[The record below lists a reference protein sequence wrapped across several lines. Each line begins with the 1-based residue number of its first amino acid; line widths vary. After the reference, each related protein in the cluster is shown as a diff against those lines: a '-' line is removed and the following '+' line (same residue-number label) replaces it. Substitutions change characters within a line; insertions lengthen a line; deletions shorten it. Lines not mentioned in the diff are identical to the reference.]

1 MAVTRSIIGKTIP
14 KVGVE
19 DRTCDRVP
27 SNYGKIKDHNFF
39 LTTTIVMWKIVSG
52 SEKMLGLCESDRQ
65 SLTVGHIRIVAKKVI
80 VLQLLSNY

>member
-1 MAVTRSIIGKTIP
+1 
-14 KVGVE
+14 
-19 DRTCDRVP
+19 
-27 SNYGKIKDHNFF
+27 
-39 LTTTIVMWKIVSG
+39 MWKIVSG